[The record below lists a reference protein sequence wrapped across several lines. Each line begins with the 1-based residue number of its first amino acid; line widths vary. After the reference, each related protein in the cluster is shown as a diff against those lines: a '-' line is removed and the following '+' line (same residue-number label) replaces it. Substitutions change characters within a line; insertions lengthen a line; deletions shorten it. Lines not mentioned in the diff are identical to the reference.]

1 MQSGKRGHRQLIAVP
16 RSSQGPRVSQ
26 LNRKYRSG
34 QKAGDQSLLLFCAAG
49 HREGHTNAVASM
61 EIGMLVQDA
70 CLPYTPTRRHT
81 YREAMLEVQPG
92 LTGIVVSRQQ
102 LAKNQVKFPSLTPVV
117 ECWKGHLVFLCLP
130 SSEPSVPMQE
140 MACQWCSQKVPSTQ
154 PDRTQR
160 FFFYLFL
167 LF

>member
-1 MQSGKRGHRQLIAVP
+1 
-16 RSSQGPRVSQ
+16 
-26 LNRKYRSG
+26 
-34 QKAGDQSLLLFCAAG
+34 
-49 HREGHTNAVASM
+49 
-61 EIGMLVQDA
+61 
-70 CLPYTPTRRHT
+70 
-81 YREAMLEVQPG
+81 MLEVQPG

-160 FFFYLFL
+160 FFFIFFFCFRFFSGQKKERKEKALKNLASKKPGSSFAIRFCDPL
-167 LF
+167 IRFPPSFVRSGDHHRPHRPGIPG